1 MPLQRNLR
9 PEKCDDEGRK
19 VIFCFKKNT
28 STSAKV
34 ARDGGFSRIS
44 GLPGIVVC
52 VEGLLASALALV
64 GGLFIVATKVEGTGV
79 RAIGRVNIRAFRAGY
94 VGRRRS

>member
-1 MPLQRNLR
+1 VPLQRSLR
-9 PEKCDDEGRK
+9 PEKDDDEGRK
-19 VIFCFKKNT
+19 VVFCYKKNT

-34 ARDGGFSRIS
+34 ARDSGFSGIP
-44 GLPGIVVC
+44 GFPGIVVC

-79 RAIGRVNIRAFRAGY
+79 RAIGRVNIRAFGAGY
-94 VGRRRS
+94 VGRGRS